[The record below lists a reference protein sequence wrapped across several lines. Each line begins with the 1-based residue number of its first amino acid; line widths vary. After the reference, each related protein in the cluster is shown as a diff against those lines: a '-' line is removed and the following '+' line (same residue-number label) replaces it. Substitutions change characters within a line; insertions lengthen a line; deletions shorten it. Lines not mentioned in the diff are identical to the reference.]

1 MKVEIPGFEEYVC
14 YAGTTPLV
22 PIMELYRVCA
32 VIGLALP
39 YLLFVESMVT
49 RYEIKTHKILGK

>member
-1 MKVEIPGFEEYVC
+1 
-14 YAGTTPLV
+14 
-22 PIMELYRVCA
+22 MELYRVCA